1 MRRLFSSIWEALGS
15 LRKTTTGSEHIA
27 KPIRRGPI
35 LSLILC
41 GGLLVA
47 AIIVGTMMMV
57 GEFRERALTNN
68 ERELENTV
76 LLLTRHFEQQF
87 EDSEIVANDVI
98 SKMQFTEID
107 SQETFRIWMSSHDA
121 HLILKS
127 KVNVLSYIGDVD
139 IFDADGKLINSS
151 ATWPL
156 PAISIADRAYF
167 KNFKSG
173 AELKT
178 AVAEP
183 ARSQMTGNWSTVI
196 AHRLSG
202 PNGVFLGVMS
212 RRIDPAHFEKFFAS
226 LALGSG
232 AAISMFHND
241 GTMLARYPRANS
253 IIGKKFRN
261 APLVNKVLTEGG
273 RQTLRVQSPVD
284 GTDRLGSAAA
294 LSRLPIVVI
303 ATTTVSAALAD
314 WQAQTRFMISVA
326 VLSALAIALIL
337 YLIIRQVTRQNQESQ
352 QRLGLQK
359 QQLDTALNN
368 MTQGLVL
375 YDASARIILCNQRYI
390 DMYRLSTDVVKPG
403 CHFRDLIQHRQDT
416 GSYDGDVDEFCSAI
430 MRNVAQGKVTH
441 MTMET
446 GGRSYLIVNK
456 PLAQGGWVATIE
468 DITERRNVEQERDRN
483 YAFLRQIIDHIPT
496 QITVKDVRDRRYL
509 LVNRVAETHF
519 GLASDAIV
527 GKTAPE
533 IFAKTIA
540 DAVTARDQLALQ
552 SADGLFVDEMP
563 WDGTTLGPRLMTS
576 TRIAIRDQ
584 AGEPRYLVNVVD
596 DVTERRR
603 ADEKIAHLA
612 HYDAL
617 TDLPNRVLFREQ
629 IERELQRTRG
639 GEQFALLYIDIDE
652 FKGINDSLGHHVGD
666 ELLKAVAGRIRS
678 CLRESDL
685 IARLGGDEF
694 AVIQTGVRNVRDA
707 VEFVTRI
714 HESIRQPYQCLGH
727 QLSTDASIGIA
738 LAPQDGTDL
747 DQLIKNADLAMY
759 GAKAGGRRTH
769 RFFEPAMD
777 ASAKARLAME
787 QDLRQALVDGG
798 FEIHYQPLVDLHRD
812 EVTGC
817 EALLRWRHPERG
829 MISPAEFIPVAED
842 TGLIVEL
849 GEWVLKT
856 ACAEAA
862 TWPDHIRV
870 AVNVSPVQLKCPTL
884 ALKIV
889 SALENS
895 GLRASRLEIEITEA
909 VLIRDDETALTIL
922 HQLRDIGV
930 RIALDDFGTG
940 YSSLSYL
947 KRFPFDKIKIDSCFI
962 SDLAEIDG
970 SSAIVQAVVN
980 IAASRNMTTTA
991 EGVETLEQ
999 KELLRA
1005 LGCTE
1010 MQGYLFSAAKP
1021 GAEVRHL
1028 FGPRPVTVTAVAR

>member
-1 MRRLFSSIWEALGS
+1 
-15 LRKTTTGSEHIA
+15 
-27 KPIRRGPI
+27 
-35 LSLILC
+35 
-41 GGLLVA
+41 
-47 AIIVGTMMMV
+47 
-57 GEFRERALTNN
+57 
-68 ERELENTV
+68 
-76 LLLTRHFEQQF
+76 
-87 EDSEIVANDVI
+87 
-98 SKMQFTEID
+98 
-107 SQETFRIWMSSHDA
+107 
-121 HLILKS
+121 
-127 KVNVLSYIGDVD
+127 
-139 IFDADGKLINSS
+139 
-151 ATWPL
+151 
-156 PAISIADRAYF
+156 
-167 KNFKSG
+167 
-173 AELKT
+173 
-178 AVAEP
+178 
-183 ARSQMTGNWSTVI
+183 
-196 AHRLSG
+196 
-202 PNGVFLGVMS
+202 
-212 RRIDPAHFEKFFAS
+212 
-226 LALGSG
+226 
-232 AAISMFHND
+232 
-241 GTMLARYPRANS
+241 
-253 IIGKKFRN
+253 
-261 APLVNKVLTEGG
+261 VLTDGG
-273 RQTLRVQSPVD
+273 RQTLRVKSPVD
-284 GTDRLGSAAA
+284 GTDRLGSAAP
-294 LSRLPIVVI
+294 LSRLPIVVVV
-303 ATTTVSAALAD
+303 TTTVSAALAD
-314 WQAQTRFMISVA
+314 WQAQTRFLVAAA
-326 VLSALAIALIL
+326 VLSALVIAFMLF
-337 YLIIRQVTRQNQESQ
+337 LIIRQVTRQNQESQ
-352 QRLGLQK
+352 QRLGGQK

-375 YDASARIILCNQRYI
+375 YDASARIILTNQRYI
-390 DMYRLSTDVVKPG
+390 DMYGLSTDVVKPG

-441 MTMET
+441 MTMENA
-446 GGRSYLIVNK
+446 GRSYLIVNK

-468 DITERRNVEQERDRN
+468 DITDRRNVEQERDRN

-496 QITVKDVRDRRYL
+496 QITVKDVRDGRYL

-519 GLASDAIV
+519 GLASDAIL
-527 GKTAPE
+527 GRTALD
-533 IFAKTIA
+533 IFAKPIA
-540 DAVTARDQLALQ
+540 EAVIARDQSALQ
-552 SADGLFVDEMP
+552 SADGLYVDEMP
-563 WDGTTLGPRLMTS
+563 WNGTALGPRHMTS

-584 AGEPRYLVNVVD
+584 AGEARYLVNVVD

-617 TDLPNRVLFREQ
+617 TDLPNRVLFRQQ
-629 IERELQRTRG
+629 IERELQRTSE

-666 ELLKAVAGRIRS
+666 ELLKAVAGRIRG
-678 CLRESDL
+678 CLRETDL

-714 HESIRQPYQCLGH
+714 HESIRQPYECLGH
-727 QLSTDASIGIA
+727 QLSTNASIGIA

-777 ASAKARLAME
+777 AVAKARLAME

-798 FEIHYQPLVDLHRD
+798 FEIHYQPLVDLISD

-842 TGLIVEL
+842 TGLIIEL

-889 SALENS
+889 SALEYS

-962 SDLAEIDG
+962 GDIAEIDG

-991 EGVETLEQ
+991 EGVETQEQ
-999 KELLRA
+999 KQLLRA

-1021 GAEVRHL
+1021 GPEVRQL
-1028 FGPRPVTVTAVAR
+1028 FGPRPVTVTAVAK